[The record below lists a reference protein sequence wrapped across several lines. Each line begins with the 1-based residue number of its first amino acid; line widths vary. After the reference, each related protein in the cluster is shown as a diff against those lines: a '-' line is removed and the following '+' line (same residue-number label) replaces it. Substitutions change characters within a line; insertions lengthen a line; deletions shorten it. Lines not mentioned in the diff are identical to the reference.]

1 MSILSFKKM
10 AGGYFVVV
18 ALALLLLSSL
28 IQADDFT
35 TLEGDHYSNA
45 TIKKVDPD
53 GLLIAYPDG
62 VVKLKFKKLP
72 PAIGA
77 KYGYSPA
84 AEAQYLVE
92 EQAKQIAAYDKA
104 VLTKK

>member
-1 MSILSFKKM
+1 MPTPILTVKTITFVSFM
-10 AGGYFVVV
+10 AITVS
-18 ALALLLLSSL
+18 LLMLPPVL
-28 IQADDFT
+28 QAEDFT

-72 PAIGA
+72 PAIGV
-77 KYGYSPA
+77 
-84 AEAQYLVE
+84 Q
-92 EQAKQIAAYDKA
+92 
-104 VLTKK
+104 